1 MEKLIQYIIT
11 GFLIIISIIGFI
23 LMGIDKNRAVRRQW
37 RIPERTLLMIALI
50 GGGLG
55 SFLGMYTF
63 RHKTKHIR
71 FLIIVPLSAILY
83 LILLLKLYHIV

>member
-1 MEKLIQYIIT
+1 MEKLVQYIIT
-11 GFLIIISIIGFI
+11 GFLIIINIIGFI

>member
-1 MEKLIQYIIT
+1 MEKLVQYIIT